1 MKHPNTQLASNKLL
15 AVLSSTPS
23 IARLLP
29 HLSPVRL
36 RRDEVLH
43 EHGQPA
49 ANVYFP
55 TNSMVSLSCMAT
67 DGSMSELTA
76 VGREGMIGISAIMGA
91 AAAGSWATVVR
102 AGNAW
107 RLPGK
112 ILQQEF
118 AQEEACQRLLL
129 RYLHTLL
136 MDISHHSLCD
146 SRHCLQ
152 QRLCR
157 LLLEMRDRGASDEF
171 PATQELIAHRLGV
184 RRESVSAAARILQRD
199 GLIRYWRGRIHV
211 LDSETLAA
219 QSCDCYEPIRAEYE
233 HLYASEVRQAT
244 RWDRTVS
251 LRHQSNGSLNQWVNP
266 A

>member
-1 MKHPNTQLASNKLL
+1 MNHPSTQIASNKLL

-23 IARLLP
+23 IATLLP

-36 RRDEVLH
+36 DRDEVLH

-49 ANVYFP
+49 THVFFP
-55 TNSMVSLSCMAT
+55 TNCMVSLSCIAT

-76 VGREGMIGISAIMGA
+76 VGREGMIGISAIMGSA
-91 AAAGSWATVVR
+91 ASGSWATVVTS
-102 AGNAW
+102 GNAW
-107 RLPGK
+107 RLPGRV
-112 ILQQEF
+112 LQQVF
-118 AQEEACQRLLL
+118 TSDTTCQRLLL

-171 PATQELIAHRLGV
+171 PATQELMAHRLGV
-184 RRESVSAAARILQRD
+184 RRESVSAAARELQRD

-211 LDSETLAA
+211 LDSENLAA

-233 HLYASEVRQAT
+233 HLYAGEARRAA
-244 RWDRTVS
+244 RWDRAVS
-251 LRHQSNGSLNQWVNP
+251 LGHRANGIQIQGLSQV
-266 A
+266 